1 MCKRW
6 RNSFS
11 IPFFLLVEYLEEM
24 GGMVVGEGH
33 VRGPGWEVHLTRIE
47 PFRIGSLEVGQSRLD
62 IEIEDEL
69 IDDFLEV
76 FSKKTL
82 RAGG

>member
-1 MCKRW
+1 MQKIEREI
-6 RNSFS
+6 RG

-24 GGMVVGEGH
+24 GGTVIEEGH
-33 VRGPGWEVHLTRIE
+33 VQGPGWEVHLARIE
-47 PFRIGSLEVGQSRLD
+47 PFRIGSLEVGQSRLEV
-62 IEIEDEL
+62 EIEDHL
-69 IDDFLEV
+69 VDDFLEV